1 MRTTSREELL
11 LKEVNVKY
19 QVTVKRLTPTEVI
32 VSEHVFNKE
41 LPSDL
46 DGLKMAVKY
55 LNKLVKYFVGRK
67 RK

>member
-1 MRTTSREELL
+1 M
-11 LKEVNVKY
+11 KY